1 MARQLLAT
9 FAAEVPQRLA
19 ADMHKAVA
27 LYALERVVPRL
38 VSFENEATTLRE
50 SLAAVHEAEEDWSK
64 AAQVLGSID
73 LDSGSRML
81 DNDYKLEKCVKIAQ
95 LYLEDDDAV
104 KAEAYI
110 KKASFLL
117 PKEPALASV
126 EAKVLTLQYKVCY
139 ARIQDSKRRFLEA
152 ALRYYELS
160 QVRVS
165 PVPSP
170 SFSCVTLRRWPPA
183 SFVNSGL
190 TGALDRSP
198 YSAPAQHSD
207 RY

>member
-1 MARQLLAT
+1 VARQLLAT

-27 LYALERVVPRL
+27 AHALERVVPRL

-73 LDSGSRML
+73 LDSGSRRL
-81 DNDYKLEKCVKIAQ
+81 DNEYKLEKCVKIAR

-104 KAEAYI
+104 KAEAHI

-165 PVPSP
+165 HASWLI
-170 SFSCVTLRRWPPA
+170 SSLTLRRRSPVLFA
-183 SFVNSGL
+183 IL
-190 TGALDRSP
+190 RSP
-198 YSAPAQHSD
+198 YSFVHSGLTD
-207 RY
+207 IP